1 MCSNPVSE
9 KCKARLR
16 QQSQEIKL
24 ARLEFRDCEIDVA
37 SLAEV
42 GLRQCNIKT
51 LKVLT

>member
-9 KCKARLR
+9 KCSARLS

-24 ARLEFRDCEIDVA
+24 SRLEFRGCEIDGA

-51 LKVLT
+51 LKY